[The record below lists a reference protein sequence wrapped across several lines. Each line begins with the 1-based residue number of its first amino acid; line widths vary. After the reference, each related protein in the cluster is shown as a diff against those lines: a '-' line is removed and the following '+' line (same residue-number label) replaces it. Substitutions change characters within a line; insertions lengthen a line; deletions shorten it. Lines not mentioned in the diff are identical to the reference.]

1 MLPNCFTCFLIN
13 FHKCLFS
20 PAQVIVHTAVRTKVP
35 FKKKVQG
42 ERSSKATK
50 SKSNHHSAA
59 KNVIATATSAGVV
72 STTADATNATGSAP
86 TKVFKRVVK
95 TASPKKNV
103 KKKKRVAAAVGDE
116 EQNKQNLT
124 ADVVPVKMKKQKKS
138 SSKSKHKE
146 VINYTNRSATENHTN
161 TFGKVQKWLLES
173 PIVSHPPTNS
183 TTVVDPMPATA
194 AAAGATTAT
203 AHASSTKIRK
213 LMSKS
218 QSTPERLAQRSPK
231 KIKSVGNLNDKVK
244 LQVVYKPPFKFSL
257 KLSKNSAVKTKVIG
271 GGIGGR
277 NKRKLRA
284 VPENNVTDTIANSNS
299 RRMALL
305 IRTAATE
312 NLPAA
317 AGTPAA
323 TTSAAAFS
331 VAASKDVLNSSFVRD
346 EPTYETL
353 NTKKMDTPVYE
364 NVTVGSALASDHLDE
379 PLPPPINT
387 ATFRIHRSVSGS
399 NVIKPQI
406 SSTNSNSNSRPVSN
420 TEHRGSTTNLS
431 ISGSGGSVTGS
442 TQNLMR
448 SSTTNLSKNNNR
460 NSLDMKRGTFDLSRS
475 STTNLSKDKRY
486 SSHHGSHANLTKHK
500 RGGSNSNVS
509 VVDESMSAIGQHQQP
524 VTGRSRKNSGTNL
537 KSTDSSSKSNIPRI
551 PSNSNLKIP
560 SLRRGSISNIP
571 RASLNANSFNQHGRF
586 SAAPSGGISQP
597 QSLSQPAPPSM
608 KATSASMRPH
618 TADCATSA
626 NTKRFEWPSVL
637 TNAKTAKD
645 DPLPSD
651 LEVMVS
657 DVENLVNDV

>member
-1 MLPNCFTCFLIN
+1 M
-13 FHKCLFS
+13 
-20 PAQVIVHTAVRTKVP
+20 
-35 FKKKVQG
+35 
-42 ERSSKATK
+42 
-50 SKSNHHSAA
+50 
-59 KNVIATATSAGVV
+59 IATTSSGGVV
-72 STTADATNATGSAP
+72 STTTDAIATGSAAA
-86 TKVFKRVVK
+86 KVFKRVAK
-95 TASPKKNV
+95 TESPKKNV

-124 ADVVPVKMKKQKKS
+124 AADVVPVKMKKQKKS

-173 PIVSHPPTNS
+173 PIVSHPPTGTGS
-183 TTVVDPMPATA
+183 STVVEPMPVT
-194 AAAGATTAT
+194 AAGATTAT

-271 GGIGGR
+271 GGGVGGIGGR
-277 NKRKLRA
+277 NKRKLRV
-284 VPENNVTDTIANSNS
+284 VPENNGTDTIGNSNS

-305 IRTAATE
+305 IRTPATD
-312 NLPAA
+312 NFPAA
-317 AGTPAA
+317 VCSQPA

-331 VAASKDVLNSSFVRD
+331 VASKDVLDRGFVVD

-353 NTKKMDTPVYE
+353 NTKKMDSPVYE
-364 NVTVGSALASDHLDE
+364 NVTVASALTGTPSDYLNDKTE
-379 PLPPPINT
+379 STPPPPINT
-387 ATFRIHRSVSGS
+387 ATFRINRSVSGS

-406 SSTNSNSNSRPVSN
+406 SSCSTSTNSNGNSKPVN
-420 TEHRGSTTNLS
+420 AEHNNKGSTTNLS
-431 ISGSGGSVTGS
+431 ISGSGGSGAGS
-442 TQNLMR
+442 IQNLMR

-500 RGGSNSNVS
+500 RGGSNSNINVM
-509 VVDESMSAIGQHQQP
+509 DESMSVQHQQP
-524 VTGRSRKNSGTNL
+524 VAGRIRKNSSTNL

-560 SLRRGSISNIP
+560 SLRRGSVSNIP

-586 SAAPSGGISQP
+586 SAAPSVGITHQP
-597 QSLSQPAPPSM
+597 QSLSQPPPMKVPPSV
-608 KATSASMRPH
+608 RPH
-618 TADCATSA
+618 TADCGTSA
-626 NTKRFEWPSVL
+626 NGKRFEWPSVL

-645 DPLPSD
+645 EPLPSD